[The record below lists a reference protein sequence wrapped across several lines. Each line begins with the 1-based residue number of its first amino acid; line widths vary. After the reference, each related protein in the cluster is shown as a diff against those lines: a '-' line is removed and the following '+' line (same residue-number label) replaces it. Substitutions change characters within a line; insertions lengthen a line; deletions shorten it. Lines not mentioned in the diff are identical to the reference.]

1 MSIDTIEDKLY
12 QSNFKSEQVRLQT
25 YLAVHATL
33 TRNKEVP
40 RIYIRNIDYNFES
53 IRLLLKE
60 IIFNDIN
67 HVVEDTNKHLAIL
80 GVSTKALTSLS
91 HDEKNEIIS
100 SLEDLLLNGWGS
112 GKVHYEYPRIYPVE
126 SCELLNWILKLNIN
140 DDRLFSLIDILKKRQ
155 GDLLNFRNEQD
166 KVFSPGYRRFH
177 PTILSKSYQLLI
189 EKQWKNNW
197 AHHSNYDDL
206 NHDSIPS
213 LVIAEDL

>member
-25 YLAVHATL
+25 YLSVHATL

-40 RIYIRNIDYNFES
+40 RAYVLNKVYDFES
-53 IRLLLKE
+53 IKLLFKE

-67 HVVEDTNKHLAIL
+67 HVVEDTNKHLSIL
-80 GVSTKALTSLS
+80 GVFTKSLTSLS
-91 HDEKNEIIS
+91 QDEKSEIIS
-100 SLEDLLLNGWGS
+100 SVEDLLLNGWGS
-112 GKVHYEYPRIYPVE
+112 GKIHYEYPRIYPVKN
-126 SCELLNWILKLNIN
+126 CELLKWMLNLNIN
-140 DDRLFSLIDILKKRQ
+140 DERLFNLIEVLKKRQ
-155 GDLLNFRNEQD
+155 NDLSNFRDEQD

-197 AHHSNYDDL
+197 AHHSNYDVL
-206 NHDSIPS
+206 NKGYIPS
-213 LVIAEDL
+213 VVIEEDL